1 MIKLTQE
8 ELDTLKTLNE
18 KNRAVIA
25 EFGEIELAKLQLEK
39 RRKFAEDYLANLRQE
54 QDANGKVLTEK
65 YGNGSI
71 DLESGEFVPTEE

>member
-18 KNRAVIA
+18 KNRAVIT
-25 EFGEIELAKLQLEK
+25 EFGEIELIKLQLEK
-39 RRKFAEDYLANLRQE
+39 RRKFAEDYLANLREE
-54 QDANGKVLTEK
+54 QDANGKALTEK

>member
-8 ELDTLKTLNE
+8 ELDTLKTLSE
-18 KNRAVIA
+18 KNRAVTA
-25 EFGEIELAKLQLEK
+25 EFGEIELVKLQLEK
-39 RRKFAEDYLANLRQE
+39 RRKFAEDYLANLREE
-54 QDANGKVLTEK
+54 QDANGKALTEK